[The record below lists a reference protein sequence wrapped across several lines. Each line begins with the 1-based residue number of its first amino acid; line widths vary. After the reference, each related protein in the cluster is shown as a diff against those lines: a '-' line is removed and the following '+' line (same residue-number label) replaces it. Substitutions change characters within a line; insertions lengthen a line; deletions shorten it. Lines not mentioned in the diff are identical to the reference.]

1 MSLRLIASSQDC
13 PPVLHHVTFCAGTCI
28 HLSLYCALR
37 FVFHPFF
44 CLLHTS
50 CFHSFFATSLPLSSP
65 PFLPQFLP
73 SVPFSL
79 FLLYS
84 TLSLPPFPSPPIP
97 LPAPCIPTPVSSRV
111 SRRRSDSTHT
121 CNTRTL
127 SATVEQGVR
136 MESSRSSWSRS
147 LEVCVVQYRLLI
159 ICMCIHSISLHDILN
174 CILSYKRKE

>member
-50 CFHSFFATSLPLSSP
+50 CFHSF
-65 PFLPQFLP
+65 
-73 SVPFSL
+73 
-79 FLLYS
+79 
-84 TLSLPPFPSPPIP
+84 LPPSFPSPPLLSYPNSSLLFPFLSFFSTP
-97 LPAPCIPTPVSSRV
+97 LFPCPPSPLLPSLSLLPVSPTPVSSRV

-147 LEVCVVQYRLLI
+147 LEVCVVQYRLHI
-159 ICMCIHSISLHDILN
+159 ICMCIHSISLHDIMN
-174 CILSYKRKE
+174 CIVSYKRKE

>member
-13 PPVLHHVTFCAGTCI
+13 PPSCDVLCWNM
-28 HLSLYCALR
+28 
-37 FVFHPFF
+37 
-44 CLLHTS
+44 HTS
-50 CFHSFFATSLPLSSP
+50 KLILCTKVCLPPILLPYTYFLFPLFFATSLPLSSP

-121 CNTRTL
+121 CSTRTL